1 MISHKTKHSKHHV
14 LLSILLILTMCLM
27 GCNDDSGRENTDKDG
42 TPLSENG
49 TPPGADFIHPNSGS
63 DQSGTATDY
72 ETLEIDTDLKLSDYD
87 TEVAFADMDKYTVT
101 LSNSGCSSDAPETAV
116 QINDSLVTITDAGVY
131 TLTGTLSN
139 GRIIVN
145 AADDDHVQLILSGV
159 DISSSSGSPVH
170 VENAKKVVV
179 TLANGTLNTLT
190 DTTPYTEASTV
201 STDTDTTA
209 EENDD
214 TPAGIFSRD
223 DLTLTGSGT
232 LTVDGDNNGIVSKDK
247 LKVTDGT
254 YVIDAGKNGMRGKD
268 CLAIWDGDFTIT
280 TGNDA
285 MKSNGN
291 GVDQFGFVKIFAGT
305 FRLNASGDG
314 IYGEYLLQIEGG
326 TFDITSTA
334 KSLKSSY
341 SLLLKDG
348 DYHLSATDDAIHS
361 NTLVTIED
369 GTYDI
374 SSKDDGIHANDTLT
388 INGGIIDVTN
398 SYEGLE
404 AVTINVAGG
413 DISVVASDDGIN
425 ANSGDSSFGAGG
437 DMWNPGGNMTKPDG
451 GAFPFDSGETGST
464 LDATDVA
471 AVTTTS
477 DNDATIWGRPGGGGG
492 WGGGMGGGMDGDL
505 TNSATMVNIS
515 GGTIYLSSSGDG
527 LDSNGSVTM
536 TGGTLIIEGPTNS
549 GNGALDYAG
558 TFSYQ
563 GGTLIA
569 LGASGMAQS
578 VTPADGSY
586 ALYVTY
592 TRTEAAGSTVRLVNE
607 NGDELLSFTP
617 TKSFSSLVFGSP
629 ELTTGSVTLYSDDS
643 ELCSFVIESNA
654 TSISSD
660 GSEGYNGGM
669 WNPGGGMQRPGGGG
683 WGR

>member
-1 MISHKTKHSKHHV
+1 MNQYATKHSTHKV
-14 LLSILLILTMCLM
+14 LLSLLLILTMCLM
-27 GCNDDSGRENTDKDG
+27 GCNDDSDGDVTDKNGTSLSEDG
-42 TPLSENG
+42 T
-49 TPPGADFIHPNSGS
+49 TPGADFINPNSGAAEGDTS
-63 DQSGTATDY
+63 VNY

-87 TEVAFADMDKYTVT
+87 TEVAFADMDEYTVT
-101 LSNSGCSSDAPETAV
+101 LSNSGCSSNASESSVRLD
-116 QINDSLVTITDAGVY
+116 DSLVTITDAGVY

-139 GRIIVN
+139 GRVIVD
-145 AADDDHVQLILSGV
+145 AEDDDHVQLILNGV
-159 DISSSSGSPVH
+159 DIASSSGSPIH

-179 TLANGTLNTLT
+179 TLASGTSNALT

-201 STDTDTTA
+201 STNTDATT

-214 TPAGIFSRD
+214 TPACIFSRD

-232 LTVDGDNNGIVSKDK
+232 LIVDGDNNGIVSKDK
-247 LKVTDGT
+247 LKVTGGT

-268 CLAIWDGDFTIT
+268 CLAIWGGDFTIT
-280 TGNDA
+280 AGNDA
-285 MKSNGN
+285 LKSNGN
-291 GVDQFGFVKIFAGT
+291 GVDQFGFVKIFAGNFHLT
-305 FRLNASGDG
+305 STGDG

-326 TFDITSTA
+326 DFDITSTA
-334 KSLKSSY
+334 KALKSSY
-341 SLLLKDG
+341 SLLLQDG
-348 DYHLSATDDAIHS
+348 SYRMSATDDAIHS
-361 NTLVTIED
+361 DTLVTIED

-374 SSKDDGIHANDTLT
+374 RSKDDGIHANNTLT
-388 INGGIIDVTN
+388 INGGAIDVTD

-404 AVTINVAGG
+404 AVTINVTGG
-413 DISVVASDDGIN
+413 DISIMASDDGIN
-425 ANSGDSSFGAGG
+425 ANSGDSSFGAGN
-437 DMWNPGGNMTKPDG
+437 DMWGPGGD
-451 GAFPFDSGETGST
+451 
-464 LDATDVA
+464 
-471 AVTTTS
+471 TTT
-477 DNDATIWGRPGGGGG
+477 WGRPGGGHMDGG
-492 WGGGMGGGMDGDL
+492 HMDGGMGGGMGGGMDGDL

-515 GGTIYLSSSGDG
+515 GGNIYINASGDG

-536 TGGTLIIEGPTNS
+536 TGGTVIIEGPTNS

-569 LGASGMAQS
+569 LGTSGMAQS
-578 VTPADGSY
+578 VTPSDSSY

-592 TRTEAAGSTVRLVNE
+592 TRTQAAGDVIRLVNE
-607 NGDELLSFTP
+607 TGDELLSFTP
-617 TKSFSSLVFGSP
+617 TKSFSCLVFGSP
-629 ELTTGSVTLYSDDS
+629 ELTTGSVTLSSGNS